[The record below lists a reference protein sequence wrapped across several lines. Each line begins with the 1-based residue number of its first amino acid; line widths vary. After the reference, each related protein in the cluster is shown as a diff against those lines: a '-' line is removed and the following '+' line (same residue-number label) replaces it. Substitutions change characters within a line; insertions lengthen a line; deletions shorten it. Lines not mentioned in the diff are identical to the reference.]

1 MTKKG
6 NGHRGIMP
14 AGLKRTR
21 IPRGKN
27 LIKKVPETPVKG
39 STKKA
44 VHTPEKEKRQH
55 IERPD
60 RQGSQN
66 AGESKYRRGIMSA
79 GVREL
84 AIRCGV
90 ESGEPGARAG
100 KG

>member
-1 MTKKG
+1 MVE
-6 NGHRGIMP
+6 
-14 AGLKRTR
+14 
-21 IPRGKN
+21 
-27 LIKKVPETPVKG
+27 KVPETPVKG

-60 RQGSQN
+60 RQGSEN
-66 AGESKYRRGIMSA
+66 AGESKYRHGIMPA
-79 GVREL
+79 ELKEL

-90 ESGEPGARAG
+90 ESGEPGAMAR